1 MRRALGLL
9 FAASIL
15 TSVGVSVA
23 SPVGAAA
30 KGTTCKTFSAT
41 ETTSPGLPI
50 IGNAKKVNATVKVT
64 GKLGGCSGGGVTS
77 ATISQTYKYNGNCTT
92 LVTGKGGKT
101 TPAKPITTFTWSNHK
116 TSTATTTTKT
126 LTKAGVTPAK
136 IKLVTKISKGQ
147 FAGTSASGTVTLTS
161 PAGACTKSPGS
172 KATLKGGATTF
183 K

>member
-1 MRRALGLL
+1 MRKALGLL
-9 FAASIL
+9 FAASLL

-30 KGTTCKTFSAT
+30 KGPTCKAFSAT

-50 IGNAKKVNATVKVT
+50 IGNAKKVNATVKIT
-64 GKLGGCSGGGVTS
+64 GKLTGCSGGGVTGAS
-77 ATISQTYKYNGNCTT
+77 ILETYKYNGNCTT

-101 TPAKPITTFTWSNHK
+101 TPAKPTTTFTWSNHK
-116 TSTATTTTKT
+116 TSTATTTTTT
-126 LTKAGVTPAK
+126 LTKPTVTPAK
-136 IKLVTKISKGQ
+136 IKLVTKITKGQ
-147 FAGTSASGTVTLTS
+147 FAGTTSTGTITLTA
-161 PAGACTKSPGS
+161 PAGACTKNPGT